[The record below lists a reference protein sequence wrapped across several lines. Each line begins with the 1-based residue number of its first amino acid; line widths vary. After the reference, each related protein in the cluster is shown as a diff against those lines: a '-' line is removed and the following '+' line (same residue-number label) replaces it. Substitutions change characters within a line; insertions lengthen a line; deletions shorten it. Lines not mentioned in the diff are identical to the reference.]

1 MLFDQHS
8 PDSNSNIDILNNCEN
23 DSWKFK
29 QSSNEVLSYFSI
41 LDMAT
46 YPTPPSS
53 SGDSPQ
59 PIFLISSPN
68 SQHYSVVSPEGS
80 QHYIQAQIVSTNSS
94 LMDMDDSPTSN
105 VPYLKFLEQ
114 PTNKFRF
121 RYKSEMAG
129 THGSLCGMNSDRSR
143 KQTYPTVELVNC
155 TEKATVRCCIYQYNI
170 EDDFKPHPHRLIM
183 KKGRSEEDDPHDIL
197 VGPEEGFTATFHSMG
212 IIHTA
217 RKNIVSELVRKKS
230 LLHRELIASREGRV
244 RELTLKELT
253 DIKGLAQEESKSINL
268 NIVRLRF
275 DAFVIKNGI
284 RHPICPPIYSHGIN
298 NLKCA
303 LTGDLRI
310 VRMDHC
316 TSPAKGGQE
325 IFLLVER
332 VTKKNIQIRFFEL
345 NDDEQEVWQGW
356 GKFSEL
362 DVHHQYAIV
371 FKTPMY
377 DRNPNI
383 TQPVKVYMELV
394 RPSDSAKSEWKEFR
408 FIPSNE
414 FRPGSKRP
422 RSNGYETSSTYNS
435 SSLNSVDLPA
445 TIPHNL
451 AQCEAQN
458 QRPISL
464 PNTNSWNQS
473 DIISDEQMDIALRDI
488 NSTEFGILFE
498 EYAVNEFD
506 TVDQNTVDCS
516 PQASISDRLRN
527 VYISGL
533 TKNSKTISSKS
544 VCDIM
549 QSPNCCDVIKMEV
562 LPEDLS
568 KANRTYQEL
577 KNFIK
582 SRDARERA
590 PEMLQYHLG
599 DHLNTRRSNALH
611 VFVALNRK
619 EEVTF
624 LLKML
629 VLSRKFELTNI
640 PNSEWL
646 TPLHIAAH
654 CRNDE
659 FVEYLLQCKANPL
672 IQDNNGRT
680 ALHMAIKSVASLSM
694 LEMLLKK
701 KFLNQLIDL
710 EDYEGRTPLNLAIE
724 TRNLMAIKTLCL
736 FGADVNKKHHKNGFT
751 PLRHAI
757 EMQYVEAIQLLLLHP
772 MLDIGAQ
779 TDFQGLSPFQFAI
792 MNSSSKE
799 VMEIINKFAISKG
812 IQIEVKKE
820 IEDEEED
827 DEDMEEEIELKH
839 EVIEPIDNP
848 ELLYTN
854 ITNFTPKCL
863 DEVSAILDDS
873 GKYAHL
879 ADLLDLTHLL
889 DAGVISS
896 ERSISK
902 HLLQYAIE
910 KDNVKILEIRNFLE
924 NLDEYKAVTI
934 IDQMAHEFQLR

>member
-1 MLFDQHS
+1 
-8 PDSNSNIDILNNCEN
+8 
-23 DSWKFK
+23 
-29 QSSNEVLSYFSI
+29 
-41 LDMAT
+41 
-46 YPTPPSS
+46 
-53 SGDSPQ
+53 
-59 PIFLISSPN
+59 
-68 SQHYSVVSPEGS
+68 
-80 QHYIQAQIVSTNSS
+80 
-94 LMDMDDSPTSN
+94 
-105 VPYLKFLEQ
+105 
-114 PTNKFRF
+114 
-121 RYKSEMAG
+121 
-129 THGSLCGMNSDRSR
+129 
-143 KQTYPTVELVNC
+143 
-155 TEKATVRCCIYQYNI
+155 
-170 EDDFKPHPHRLIM
+170 
-183 KKGRSEEDDPHDIL
+183 
-197 VGPEEGFTATFHSMG
+197 
-212 IIHTA
+212 
-217 RKNIVSELVRKKS
+217 
-230 LLHRELIASREGRV
+230 
-244 RELTLKELT
+244 
-253 DIKGLAQEESKSINL
+253 
-268 NIVRLRF
+268 
-275 DAFVIKNGI
+275 
-284 RHPICPPIYSHGIN
+284 
-298 NLKCA
+298 
-303 LTGDLRI
+303 
-310 VRMDHC
+310 MDHC

-383 TQPVKVYMELV
+383 TQPVKVYMELTV
-394 RPSDSAKSEWKEFR
+394 LKVNGKNSDLYQVTNFGLDPKD
-408 FIPSNE
+408 
-414 FRPGSKRP
+414 PG
-422 RSNGYETSSTYNS
+422 
-435 SSLNSVDLPA
+435 
-445 TIPHNL
+445 
-451 AQCEAQN
+451 
-458 QRPISL
+458 
-464 PNTNSWNQS
+464 
-473 DIISDEQMDIALRDI
+473 QMDMKHHPHTTVA
-488 NSTEFGILFE
+488 

-827 DEDMEEEIELKH
+827 DEDMEEIHIVAK
-839 EVIEPIDNP
+839 
-848 ELLYTN
+848 
-854 ITNFTPKCL
+854 
-863 DEVSAILDDS
+863 
-873 GKYAHL
+873 
-879 ADLLDLTHLL
+879 
-889 DAGVISS
+889 
-896 ERSISK
+896 
-902 HLLQYAIE
+902 
-910 KDNVKILEIRNFLE
+910 IRNL
-924 NLDEYKAVTI
+924 
-934 IDQMAHEFQLR
+934 

>member
-29 QSSNEVLSYFSI
+29 QSSNEVLN
-41 LDMAT
+41 MAT

>member
-1 MLFDQHS
+1 
-8 PDSNSNIDILNNCEN
+8 
-23 DSWKFK
+23 
-29 QSSNEVLSYFSI
+29 
-41 LDMAT
+41 MAT

>member
-1 MLFDQHS
+1 MLFEQHS
-8 PDSNSNIDILNNCEN
+8 PDSSSHIDILNNCEN

-29 QSSNEVLSYFSI
+29 KSSNEVLN
-41 LDMAT
+41 MAT

-105 VPYLKFLEQ
+105 E
-114 PTNKFRF
+114 
-121 RYKSEMAG
+121 
-129 THGSLCGMNSDRSR
+129 
-143 KQTYPTVELVNC
+143 
-155 TEKATVRCCIYQYNI
+155 
-170 EDDFKPHPHRLIM
+170 
-183 KKGRSEEDDPHDIL
+183 
-197 VGPEEGFTATFHSMG
+197 
-212 IIHTA
+212 
-217 RKNIVSELVRKKS
+217 
-230 LLHRELIASREGRV
+230 
-244 RELTLKELT
+244 
-253 DIKGLAQEESKSINL
+253 
-268 NIVRLRF
+268 
-275 DAFVIKNGI
+275 
-284 RHPICPPIYSHGIN
+284 
-298 NLKCA
+298 CA

-724 TRNLMAIKTLCL
+724 TRNLMAIKTFCL